1 MSMLVFGRSGQVGS
15 ALARLAQGARF
26 LGRDAAD
33 LANPSACAAAILEAR
48 PSVVINAAAYTAVDR
63 AEEEEAL
70 AQIINGE
77 APGEMARACAEL
89 DIPFLHISTDYVFD
103 GSGDRPWSPI
113 DPTAPVNAYGR
124 SKATGEAAVRAA
136 GGRHAILRTSWVF
149 SAPGSNFVTT
159 MLRLSESRDAL
170 NIVEDQIGGPTP
182 APAIAEALLE
192 MAGSMVRGQGG
203 GTYHFAGAPATSWKG
218 FAEEIFAA
226 ADRQVSVTG
235 IPTKDYPTP
244 AKRPL
249 NSRLDCSAIE
259 TDFGI
264 RPPDWRVALHD
275 VVKELI

>member
-1 MSMLVFGRSGQVGS
+1 MS
-15 ALARLAQGARF
+15 
-26 LGRDAAD
+26 RDAAD

-63 AEEEEAL
+63 AEENEDL
-70 AQIINGE
+70 AQIINDE

-103 GSGDRPWSPI
+103 GSGDRPWSPT

-124 SKATGEAAVRAA
+124 SKAAGEAAVRAA
-136 GGRHAILRTSWVF
+136 EGRHAILRTSWVF
-149 SAPGSNFVTT
+149 SATGSNFVTT

-182 APAIAEALLE
+182 ALAIAEALLE
-192 MAGSMVRGQGG
+192 MAGSMVRGQAG
-203 GTYHFAGAPATSWKG
+203 GTYHFAGAPAKSWKG
-218 FAEEIFAA
+218 FAEAIFAA

-249 NSRLDCSAIE
+249 NSRLDCSALE
-259 TDFGI
+259 ADFGI

-275 VVKELI
+275 VVKELT